1 MKLPFSESVLTS
13 LARVDPYATGSA
25 QRKEKATPRTQGRR
39 ITMNTLNEGIW
50 TLWNKARETLTDDEL
65 LALTE
70 GSSLADYQA
79 KHAATVCD
87 NLGALIS
94 NDEANGTME
103 DGKSVA
109 AMVWVLG
116 NQFDMIASL
125 YDIADRAREELHERL
140 GMGIDLLSAR
150 KKARNEQGAPP
161 QG

>member
-1 MKLPFSESVLTS
+1 
-13 LARVDPYATGSA
+13 
-25 QRKEKATPRTQGRR
+25 
-39 ITMNTLNEGIW
+39 MNTLNEGIW

-150 KKARNEQGAPP
+150 KRPAPSWP
-161 QG
+161 GFANRVGDSERWITKR